1 MRAWLCVDALE
12 AYNKVTVGKDFILER
27 NVFTASEWLN
37 SSRYIEVNS
46 SQCPLISLWNQLLSL
61 GEGVIS
67 LAPFIILQAFFF
79 YFLWARARSTSIRY
93 PSLFSWIIIYPFDF
107 DLRHVFFL
115 FLLILTDKV
124 SFRETIIGRV
134 GREK

>member
-1 MRAWLCVDALE
+1 MRAWLCVDSLE

-67 LAPFIILQAFFF
+67 LAH
-79 YFLWARARSTSIRY
+79 SS
-93 PSLFSWIIIYPFDF
+93 
-107 DLRHVFFL
+107 
-115 FLLILTDKV
+115 
-124 SFRETIIGRV
+124 
-134 GREK
+134 